1 MSDNELGLLFI
12 KFYDSVRY
20 FEHIERKQRKKLKRH
35 AGPYTHIYYCS
46 TKQQKKNSN
55 NNIFITTSS
64 FLLCVSLS
72 VVVAAG
78 VVTSTRT

>member
-46 TKQQKKNSN
+46 TKQQKNSN

-78 VVTSTRT
+78 VVTWTRT